1 MKAEPVIS
9 KEKMDEKEDFKE
21 YGYGF
26 WARFLLGYP
35 TRMPKGK
42 EAPWYFV
49 SRLTANKKDENINMG
64 DRLLAIWLGKGYY
77 HLATCDLPKG

>member
-1 MKAEPVIS
+1 
-9 KEKMDEKEDFKE
+9 
-21 YGYGF
+21 
-26 WARFLLGYP
+26 LGYP
-35 TRMPKGK
+35 TRLPKGK
-42 EAPWYFV
+42 DAPWYFV